1 MNVFRRRLPA
11 HLASAHASFLVL
23 AERIEAAKS
32 ALLSSVPTTRM
43 AGRPLAETLAE
54 FESGLAEVAD
64 AMEAWRVEE
73 LEDAWEGARVGLAD
87 SRALAERL
95 RLEAAMP
102 VGFEQLVGT
111 IGDLLAPL
119 DAFIAAEERFR
130 ALRRRGQPS

>member
-1 MNVFRRRLPA
+1 MFRRRLPA
-11 HLASAHASFLVL
+11 HLASTHASFVAL
-23 AERIEAAKS
+23 AERIEVAKG

-54 FESGLAEVAD
+54 FEAGLAAVAD
-64 AMEAWRVEE
+64 AMGSWRAPEVE
-73 LEDAWEGARVGLAD
+73 DVWEGARVGLAD
-87 SRALAERL
+87 ARALAERL

-119 DAFIAAEERFR
+119 DVFIAAEERFR
-130 ALRRRGQPS
+130 ALRRRGGEP